1 MQTALM
7 KIAEMAKDIGWWAVL
22 LFLALLPAPLRLLLH
37 TVQFVEEPVEWSYF
51 FPLPLTIYE
60 SNYLHVLSL
69 ATPAME
75 TKKHTSLVEKLIESA
90 IATLEKGK
98 YFNSIQ

>member
-1 MQTALM
+1 M
-7 KIAEMAKDIGWWAVL
+7 KL
-22 LFLALLPAPLRLLLH
+22 LLPSPSHHIRIKL
-37 TVQFVEEPVEWSYF
+37 F
-51 FPLPLTIYE
+51 
-60 SNYLHVLSL
+60 VLSL